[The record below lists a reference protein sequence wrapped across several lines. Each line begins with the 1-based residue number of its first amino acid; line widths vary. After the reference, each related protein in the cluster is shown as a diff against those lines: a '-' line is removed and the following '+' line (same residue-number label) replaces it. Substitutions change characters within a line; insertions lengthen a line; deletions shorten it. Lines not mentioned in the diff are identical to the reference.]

1 MNRPVFLVPGWQNSG
16 PGHWQSLWES
26 QVPDTRRV
34 EMPNWDFPRRWEW
47 VEALD
52 DALAQHLRFDGPPP
66 LLVGHSVGCLA
77 IVHWAAAHERPIHG
91 ALLVAPSDVE
101 RDDAPEEL
109 CDFAPVPRAALPF
122 PSHVV
127 VAADD
132 PFLDAERARS
142 FASAGGSRFSLL
154 ERGGHINAA
163 SGFGPWPRGEA
174 MLKELMR

>member
-16 PGHWQSLWES
+16 PGHWQSLWEA
-26 QVPDTRRV
+26 QMPDARRV
-34 EMPNWDFPRRWEW
+34 EMPNWEFPRRWEW

-77 IVHWAAAHERPIHG
+77 IVHWATAQERPIHG

-101 RDDAPEEL
+101 REDAPEEL
-109 CDFAPVPRAALPF
+109 RDFAPVPRAVLPF

-132 PFLDAERARS
+132 PFLDAERAQA
-142 FASAGGSRFSLL
+142 FASTWGSRFSLL
-154 ERGGHINAA
+154 EHGGHINAA

-174 MLKELMR
+174 LLKELMR